1 MNRDIMTLNEEKAGD
16 PLDIQTLYDEIYD
29 RLEKDHNQVMGTLQQ
44 NGLNEEEKEKAERME
59 LALQT
64 AKDIF
69 ENIMTP
75 GTSMKIVHSKGSLTI
90 EIND

>member
-1 MNRDIMTLNEEKAGD
+1 MK
-16 PLDIQTLYDEIYD
+16 IQALYDEIYE
-29 RLEKDHNQVMGTLQQ
+29 RLEKDHEQVLSALRQSE
-44 NGLNEEEKEKAERME
+44 LNEEEAEKAERME

-90 EIND
+90 EIDA

>member
-1 MNRDIMTLNEEKAGD
+1 MKIEE
-16 PLDIQTLYDEIYD
+16 LYDEIYS
-29 RLEKDHNQVMGTLQQ
+29 RLEKDHEQVLASLRQSALT
-44 NGLNEEEKEKAERME
+44 EEEAEKAERME

-75 GTSMKIVHSKGSLTI
+75 GTTMRIVHSKGSLTI
-90 EIND
+90 EIDEKS